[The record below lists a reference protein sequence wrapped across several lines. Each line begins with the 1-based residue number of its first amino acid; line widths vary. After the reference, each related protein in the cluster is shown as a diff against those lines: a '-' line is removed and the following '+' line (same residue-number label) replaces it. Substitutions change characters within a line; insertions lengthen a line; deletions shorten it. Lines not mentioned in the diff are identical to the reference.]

1 MMRAIIILA
10 AALAFLQ
17 IQVPRAAS
25 EPDIDPKVNL
35 VTELQAAVRADDKDW
50 FVAHLHYP
58 VHYFGKHDH
67 VIKSK
72 DWFLDH
78 YTMVI
83 GPELKAS
90 ILAQDAQKYFQNYQG
105 VMIGEGSRNIWLD
118 DFGDGDAPKF
128 EIITIN
134 NSD

>member
-1 MMRAIIILA
+1 MMRLFVMVA
-10 AALAFLQ
+10 AASALLQ
-17 IQVPRAAS
+17 LQVPRAKA
-25 EPDIDPKVNL
+25 ETDIDPKVNL
-35 VTELQAAVRADDKDW
+35 VTELQAAMRADDKAW

-58 VHYFGKHDH
+58 VRYYGKETH

-72 DWFLDH
+72 AWFLDH
-78 YTMVI
+78 YQLII

-90 ILAQDAQKYFQNYQG
+90 ILAQDSQKYFQNYQG
-105 VMIGEGSRNIWLD
+105 VMVGEGSRNIWFD
-118 DFGDGDAPKF
+118 DFGEGDGSKF

>member
-1 MMRAIIILA
+1 MRLLVRTA
-10 AALAFLQ
+10 AALALLQ
-17 IQVPRAAS
+17 TLLCHANAGA
-25 EPDIDPKVNL
+25 DIDPKVNL
-35 VTELQAAVRADDKDW
+35 VMDLQAAVRADDKAW

-58 VHYFGKHDH
+58 AHYFRKLDH

-72 DWFLDH
+72 AWFLDH
-78 YTMVI
+78 YPTII

-90 ILAQDAQKYFQNYQG
+90 ILAQDPQKYFQNYQG
-105 VMIGEGSRNIWLD
+105 VMVGEGSRNIWFA
-118 DFGDGDAPKF
+118 DFGSGDGSKF

>member
-1 MMRAIIILA
+1 MMRLLVRTA
-10 AALAFLQ
+10 AALALLQ
-17 IQVPRAAS
+17 TFVCQANAGI
-25 EPDIDPKVNL
+25 DIDPKVNL
-35 VTELQAAVRADDKDW
+35 VTDLQAAVRADDKVW

-58 VHYFGKHDH
+58 VRYFGKQDH

-72 DWFLDH
+72 TWFFDH
-78 YTMVI
+78 YQTII

-90 ILAQDAQKYFQNYQG
+90 ILAQDPQKYFQNYQG
-105 VMIGEGSRNIWLD
+105 VMVGEGSHNIWFD
-118 DFGDGDAPKF
+118 DFGAGADSRF

>member
-1 MMRAIIILA
+1 MMRLFVMVA
-10 AALAFLQ
+10 AAFALLQ
-17 IQVPRAAS
+17 LQVPRSKAEA
-25 EPDIDPKVNL
+25 DIDPKVNF
-35 VTELQAAVRADDKDW
+35 VTELQAAVRADDKAW

-58 VHYFGKHDH
+58 VRYYGKQTH

-72 DWFLDH
+72 AWFLDH
-78 YTMVI
+78 YQLII

-90 ILAQDAQKYFQNYQG
+90 ILAQDPQKYFQNYQG
-105 VMIGEGSRNIWLD
+105 VMVGEGSRNIWFD
-118 DFGDGDAPKF
+118 DFGEGDGSKF